1 MSKTIAA
8 TAVSAVLALG
18 IASSAAHAETTLN
31 ALFMAQA
38 AYSEQNVRD
47 MTADF
52 MKANPD
58 IKVNL
63 EFVPYEGLRDK
74 TLLSQ
79 GAGGGYDVVLF
90 DVIWPAEYATNNV
103 LIDVSDRITADMKSD
118 IMPGAWTTV
127 DYNGKAYG
135 MPWILD
141 TKYLFY
147 NTDMLKEAGIAAPP
161 KTWDELLAQAKT
173 IKDKGIVEFPI
184 VWSWAQAEA
193 VICDYTML
201 LASYGGNFLTDD
213 GKPAFQS
220 GGGVEALKYM
230 VKSLDD
236 GVTNPNSKEYLEE
249 DVRRVFS
256 SGQAAFALNWT
267 YMFNLA
273 NDPKESKVAGKVG
286 VVPGPGIAGKL
297 DASAVNGSMG
307 LGITAA
313 SKHPDEAWKYILAMT
328 SQETQDKYAQL
339 SLPIWSAWYDSPVV
353 ASGQESLIASAKVG
367 LAAMY
372 PRPTTPKYQELSTA
386 IQQAI
391 QSALLKSAEPEAAL
405 KDAAAA
411 SGL

>member
-1 MSKTIAA
+1 
-8 TAVSAVLALG
+8 
-18 IASSAAHAETTLN
+18 
-31 ALFMAQA
+31 MAQA

-90 DVIWPAEYATNNV
+90 DVIWPAEYATNKV
-103 LIDVSDRITADMKSD
+103 LVDVTDRITADMKSD

-147 NTDMLKEAGIAAPP
+147 NTEMLEKAGIAAPP

-173 IKDKGIVEFPI
+173 IKDKGIVEYPI

-230 VKSLDD
+230 VKSMDD

-273 NDPKESKVAGKVG
+273 NDPKESKIAGKVG
-286 VVPGPGIAGKL
+286 VVPGPGVAGKL
-297 DASAVNGSMG
+297 EASAVNGSMG

-328 SQETQDKYAQL
+328 SQETQEKYAQL
-339 SLPIWSAWYDSPVV
+339 SLPIWSAWYDNPVV

-386 IQQAI
+386 LQQAI

>member
-8 TAVSAVLALG
+8 TALSAVLALG
-18 IASSAAHAETTLN
+18 VATTAAHAETTLN

-103 LIDVSDRITADMKSD
+103 LIDVTDRITADMKSD

-127 DYNGKAYG
+127 EYNGKAYG

-147 NTDMLKEAGIAAPP
+147 NTEMLKKAGIAAPP

-201 LASYGGNFLTDD
+201 LASYGGSFLTDD
-213 GKPAFQS
+213 GTS
-220 GGGVEALKYM
+220 GRGASSATSLCTSTRRALRARPSTRSFKR
-230 VKSLDD
+230 VISAS
-236 GVTNPNSKEYLEE
+236 NSAGAGRN
-249 DVRRVFS
+249 V
-256 SGQAAFALNWT
+256 GAACALRIQLLSRNT
-267 YMFNLA
+267 
-273 NDPKESKVAGKVG
+273 
-286 VVPGPGIAGKL
+286 
-297 DASAVNGSMG
+297 ASA
-307 LGITAA
+307 LC
-313 SKHPDEAWKYILAMT
+313 P
-328 SQETQDKYAQL
+328 
-339 SLPIWSAWYDSPVV
+339 SA
-353 ASGQESLIASAKVG
+353 
-367 LAAMY
+367 
-372 PRPTTPKYQELSTA
+372 
-386 IQQAI
+386 
-391 QSALLKSAEPEAAL
+391 
-405 KDAAAA
+405 
-411 SGL
+411 

>member
-8 TAVSAVLALG
+8 TALSAVLALG
-18 IASSAAHAETTLN
+18 MATAAHAETTIN
-31 ALFMAQA
+31 ALFMSQA
-38 AYSEQNVRD
+38 SYSEQNVRD

-63 EFVPYEGLRDK
+63 EFVPYDGLRDK
-74 TLLSQ
+74 ILLSM
-79 GAGGGYDVVLF
+79 GAGSGYDVVLF
-90 DVIWPAEYATNNV
+90 DVIWPAEFAENKV
-103 LIDVSDRITADMKSD
+103 LVDVTERITPDMKKA

-127 DYNGKAYG
+127 DYKGKAYG

-147 NTDMLKEAGIAAPP
+147 NTEMLEKAGIAAPP
-161 KTWDELLAQAKT
+161 KTWDELISQAKT
-173 IKDKGIVEFPI
+173 IKEKGIVDYPI

-220 GGGVEALKYM
+220 GGGVQALDYM
-230 VKSLDD
+230 VKSVEE
-236 GVTNPNSKEYLEE
+236 GVTNPNSKEYVEE

-267 YMFNLA
+267 YMYNLA
-273 NDPKESKVAGKVG
+273 NTPGGETKIAGKVG
-286 VVPGPGIAGKL
+286 VVPGPGVSGKL

-307 LGITAA
+307 LGITTA
-313 SKHPDEAWKYILAMT
+313 SKHPDEAWKYILSM
-328 SQETQDKYAQL
+328 SSPETQAKYYKL
-339 SLPIWSAWYDSPVV
+339 SFPIWSAWYDNPQVTKDEQ
-353 ASGQESLIASAKVG
+353 ALIAAAKVG

-391 QSALLKSAEPEAAL
+391 QSALLKSEAPDAAL
-405 KDAAAA
+405 KKAADS

>member
-8 TAVSAVLALG
+8 TALSAVLALG
-18 IASSAAHAETTLN
+18 IATAAHAETTIN
-31 ALFMAQA
+31 ALFMSQA

-58 IKVNL
+58 IKVNA

-79 GAGGGYDVVLF
+79 GAGSGYDVVLF
-90 DVIWPAEYATNNV
+90 DVIWPAEYAENKV
-103 LIDVSDRITADMKSD
+103 LVDVTDRITPDMQKA

-127 DYNGKAYG
+127 EYKGKAYG

-147 NTDMLKEAGIAAPP
+147 NTEMLKKAGISAPP
-161 KTWDELLAQAKT
+161 KTWDELISQAKT
-173 IKDKGIVEFPI
+173 IKDKGIVEYPI

-220 GGGVEALKYM
+220 GGGVQALDYM
-230 VKSLDD
+230 VKSVAD

-267 YMFNLA
+267 YMYNLA
-273 NDPKESKVAGKVG
+273 NDPKESKIAGNVG
-286 VVPGPGIAGKL
+286 VVPGPGVSGKL

-307 LGITAA
+307 LGITTA
-313 SKHPDEAWKYILAMT
+313 SKHPDEAWKYIMFMT
-328 SQETQDKYAQL
+328 SLDTQSKYAQL
-339 SLPIWSAWYDSPVV
+339 SLPIWSDWYANPKVDKS
-353 ASGQESLIASAKVG
+353 QEPLIAAAKVG

-391 QSALLKSAEPEAAL
+391 QSALLKSEAPDAAL
-405 KDAAAA
+405 KKAADS